1 MDASNTITE
10 KECSKLVDQV
20 LKEDNIIPSKES
32 TNQEKQKNGDND
44 IIQEFDEANLD
55 KPELAKETIDR
66 DKVIEKEGDDG
77 DKSNEDKV
85 AEDEEDVDMDE
96 ERRKQIEL
104 DGLLSKALAEG
115 EEEEEEEEEEAEY
128 EIEKI
133 IGHKIFKGKVVQYE
147 IKWKGYPEEENT
159 LEKANT
165 IHNDVFDLCKQYW
178 DSLGVKRPPNAPGY
192 EREGEKEEKKKV
204 KSKKTDLNGESTVLG
219 KRHRSISLDEEEK
232 NDLDPR
238 HVPRC
243 MHEKGYRFPTS
254 YPNENTRWGEEMK
267 NISAVQLSPIDKSI
281 MLTYVDWKNGEKTI
295 HSMKEIHEKCPES
308 LINYYE
314 ARLRFV

>member
-1 MDASNTITE
+1 MDTSNTITE

-20 LKEDNIIPSKES
+20 LKEDNIIPSKEP
-32 TNQEKQKNGDND
+32 TNQEKQENGNIDM
-44 IIQEFDEANLD
+44 IQESDEANLD
-55 KPELAKETIDR
+55 KPELDKETIDR
-66 DKVIEKEGDDG
+66 DKVIKGESDDD
-77 DKSNEDKV
+77 DKSNEDKI
-85 AEDEEDVDMDE
+85 AEAEEDVDMDE
-96 ERRKQIEL
+96 ERKKQIEL
-104 DGLLSKALAEG
+104 DGLLSKALAE

-133 IGHKIFKGKVVQYE
+133 VRHKIFKGKVVQYE

-159 LEKANT
+159 LEKAST
-165 IHNDVFDLCKQYW
+165 IHN
-178 DSLGVKRPPNAPGY
+178 LGVKRPPNAPGY
-192 EREGEKEEKKKV
+192 EREDEKEGKKKA
-204 KSKKTDLNGESTVLG
+204 KSKKPDLNGESTVLG
-219 KRHRSISLDEEEK
+219 KRPRSISLDEEKK
-232 NDLDPR
+232 NDLDPK

-254 YPNENTRWGEEMK
+254 YPNENTQWDEEMK
-267 NISAVQLSPIDKSI
+267 SISAVQLSPIDKSI

-308 LINYYE
+308 LIDYYE